1 MISRVV
7 PLDGYRAM
15 MDTKHWP
22 DASYLDAEAGASEV
36 ERRQI
41 RPTVAK
47 MLLPKTL
54 RGRLLLMVAVVVALV
69 IGATEYLESRLF
81 ERTAINELTRNARST
96 AFAVADDLE
105 LRWPQLD
112 PAAIGETLHDFLEAV
127 PAVRSISVVTVASGR
142 PAVLAST
149 ASEVSPDALE
159 LARRALESTATLETD
174 TGPLRTVATPLRDDR
189 RQVVGAVIVSVSVA
203 IIDQIR
209 ERSWTMALWLMP
221 AAILLLTWMVDLLG
235 YRLVHRPLAVVRS
248 TMERAAQGDLM
259 ARAQVIRRDELGSVA
274 ERLNQMLDQLQDFN
288 VALQERVDEATG
300 ELQERNTELVESH
313 GRVLALREA
322 LARAERMAAV
332 GHMAASVAHQ
342 VGTPLNLV
350 SGYVQMMREEQV
362 GNERLEARLATVA
375 EQIDKVTAELRRI
388 LDHARPPASR
398 RVVPP
403 AEIIEGVSDLIRDRL
418 DRQGVRLERDLP
430 DSCPLIEV
438 DAVQVELALLNL
450 ITNSLDAMPDGGTLT
465 VRAVPAPG
473 GVRLEVRDTGAGI
486 PSELLTRIFDP
497 WVTTKPPGRGTGLG
511 LSIAREVVRAHGGT
525 IDIRS
530 EPGSGTVI
538 TVELPA
544 TADATAGPAA

>member
-1 MISRVV
+1 MNSRLV
-7 PLDGYRAM
+7 PLVGDRDM
-15 MDTKHWP
+15 METKHCP
-22 DASYLDAEAGASEV
+22 EAGYLETEAGLL
-36 ERRQI
+36 ERGRAQI

-81 ERTAINELTRNARST
+81 ERAAISELTRNARST

-127 PAVRSISVVTVASGR
+127 PAVRSISVVTLAGSS
-142 PAVLAST
+142 PEVLAST

-159 LARRALESTATLETD
+159 LARRSLESTATLETD
-174 TGPLRTVATPLRDDR
+174 TGPLRIVATPLRDDR

-221 AAILLLTWMVDLLG
+221 AAILLLTWLVDLLG

-259 ARAQVIRRDELGSVA
+259 ARAQVLRRDELGTVA

-288 VALQERVDEATG
+288 VALQERIDEATS

-313 GRVLALREA
+313 ERVLALREA
-322 LARAERMAAV
+322 LAQAERMAAV

-362 GNERLEARLATVA
+362 GNDRLETRLAIVA

-398 RVVPP
+398 RVVRPG
-403 AEIIEGVSDLIRDRL
+403 EIIERVSDLIRDRL
-418 DRQGVRLERDLP
+418 ERQGVTLELDLP
-430 DSCPLIEV
+430 GTCPPIEV

-450 ITNSLDAMPDGGTLT
+450 ITNSLDAMPDGGILT
-465 VRAVPAPG
+465 VRAARADG

-486 PSELLTRIFDP
+486 APELLARIFDP

-511 LSIAREVVRAHGGT
+511 LSIAREVVRAHGGD
-525 IDIRS
+525 IDIKS
-530 EPGSGTVI
+530 EPGSGTLIVI
-538 TVELPA
+538 EFPVTAGA
-544 TADATAGPAA
+544 TAEPTA